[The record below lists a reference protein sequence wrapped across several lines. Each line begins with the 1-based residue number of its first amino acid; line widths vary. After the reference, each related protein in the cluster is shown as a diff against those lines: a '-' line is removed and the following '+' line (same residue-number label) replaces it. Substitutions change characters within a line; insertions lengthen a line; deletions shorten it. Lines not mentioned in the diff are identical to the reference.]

1 MPVFNFTQTQ
11 TTLRGKRWGAEDEKG
26 ENNSRNFLARPP
38 HARPSSLPLA
48 VRGPGCRTN
57 FSFAQMRALAPRRP
71 TCPARRGR
79 PLATTPRAGQTR
91 RAAPPPSPAVSLA
104 AAPVTAKDTRSQL
117 PPPPELDQ
125 LPPSLARS
133 VAVVRRGG
141 VPVYILGVSHV
152 SAVSVEQVREKK
164 EGGWCGGRERGGGKG
179 AREDSTNK
187 PARRWRAA
195 ATLTLS
201 TPPAPQTAALISAVA
216 PDAVLVEV
224 CNDRLGLLL
233 PPRDKDAP
241 TPQVWHTSGVRL
253 DGTPS
258 DVDGWPSTD
267 ALLSVCRTS
276 PGVPVT
282 TSDIE
287 ADCVA
292 LQATGL
298 FRSVRPSTTM
308 PRSGAAPAYLAT
320 ASSSPPMAPAMP
332 LGDVVFATTPR
343 DLPPPTSVAW
353 RLDSGV
359 EAAGATVDA
368 AAADAAA
375 ARLATGTDA
384 AAATGKR
391 GAVVGVLAGA
401 APGLAALVAG
411 VPPGRRARVSY
422 SGIETGRLEIVF
434 KLDGEGEGEGG
445 KSLHASPSLL
455 TGLEESAVGGVGPGI
470 EPFVPYRGP
479 LPLTKTMRV
488 DNLAD
493 VLPVETVSVDDVAA
507 AAGGERGGDV
517 ATSFVGRWP
526 PPRVPKT
533 GDDDDEEDDEDASST
548 PSSSSP
554 LTPAL
559 DWLACTLT
567 KRYAR
572 YQSAA
577 GDKAGV
583 EDGAAWRAAL
593 AAADATRTT
602 AAVVVADAPSTRV
615 ARKLAARVALAVPVA
630 AAAAVGIVAAAAT
643 AIDGGLVEGDAAIT
657 AVRAAAVAG
666 VSACVWPFVAPLVEV
681 RSFASKTAAELEA
694 LVAPTEPLS
703 ITTRSRYWG
712 EDALLGWP
720 GATQPLIDDRD
731 AYMAAVAHAA
741 AGGEALAP
749 AYARDKGGS
758 GPSVWRYA
766 APAAAAAIKGAAPP
780 RVGEGEYALPPTPRA
795 IVAVVGTAHVPGM
808 RREWERLEAGAVS
821 ARALAEGAMKE

>member
-1 MPVFNFTQTQ
+1 MVWEER
-11 TTLRGKRWGAEDEKG
+11 RGERRACERKAKKQ
-26 ENNSRNFLARPP
+26 AAPTI
-38 HARPSSLPLA
+38 ARPSPYPTFPL
-48 VRGPGCRTN
+48 
-57 FSFAQMRALAPRRP
+57 
-71 TCPARRGR
+71 
-79 PLATTPRAGQTR
+79 
-91 RAAPPPSPAVSLA
+91 
-104 AAPVTAKDTRSQL
+104 
-117 PPPPELDQ
+117 
-125 LPPSLARS
+125 
-133 VAVVRRGG
+133 
-141 VPVYILGVSHV
+141 
-152 SAVSVEQVREKK
+152 
-164 EGGWCGGRERGGGKG
+164 
-179 AREDSTNK
+179 
-187 PARRWRAA
+187 
-195 ATLTLS
+195 
-201 TPPAPQTAALISAVA
+201 PQTAALIAAVS

-253 DGTPS
+253 DGVPT
-258 DVDGWPSTD
+258 DVDGWPSSD
-267 ALLSVCRTS
+267 ALLSVCRTA

-298 FRSVRPSTTM
+298 FRCARPSTTM
-308 PRSGAAPAYLAT
+308 PRRGAAPAYLAT

-332 LGDVVFATTPR
+332 LGDVVFAATPR

-359 EAAGATVDA
+359 EGAGATVDA

-375 ARLATGTDA
+375 ARLATDTDA

-391 GAVVGVLAGA
+391 GAVVGVLVGA

-422 SGIETGRLEIVF
+422 TGIETGRLEVVF
-434 KLDGEGEGEGG
+434 KLDGGDEGETAQ
-445 KSLHASPSLL
+445 SPHASSPPALL
-455 TGLEESAVGGVGPGI
+455 TGLEDSAIGGVGPGI

-507 AAGGERGGDV
+507 RDALDEGVAA
-517 ATSFVGRWP
+517 SFVGRWP
-526 PPRVPKT
+526 PPRVEKT
-533 GDDDDEEDDEDASST
+533 GDDDNDEAEEDDGASTSS
-548 PSSSSP
+548 SSSSP

-559 DWLACTLT
+559 DWLARTLT

-593 AAADATRTT
+593 ATADATRTT
-602 AAVVVADAPSTRV
+602 SAVVVADAPSSRV

-630 AAAAVGIVAAAAT
+630 VAAAVGIVAAAAT
-643 AIDGGLVEGDAAIT
+643 AIDGGLVDGDAAIT
-657 AVRAAAVAG
+657 ATRAAAVAG

-681 RSFASKTAAELEA
+681 RSFASKSATELEA

-703 ITTRSRYWG
+703 ITTKSRYWG

-720 GATQPLIDDRD
+720 GATQPIIADRD

-749 AYARDKGGS
+749 AYARDGGGS
-758 GPSVWRYA
+758 ASTSVWRYA
-766 APAAAAAIKGAAPP
+766 TPAPTAAIKGAAPA
-780 RVGEGEYALPPTPRA
+780 RVGEGEYALPATPRA

-808 RREWERLEAGAVS
+808 RREWERLEAGSVD
-821 ARALAEGAMKE
+821 ARELAEGAIKE